1 MCSGNGNIRSQLGSR
16 IEEIQGTGEMMNIKQ
31 KVLSVLGAGALM
43 LTGLAGAAAQ
53 TADSPTQVPVDVVVG
68 SPSGAGITWTVV
80 VTSPWDDVVSDL
92 DDAQDTTGAFAVTI
106 TDNRFTERGWE
117 FSISANDFVG
127 ATTSDILP
135 IENFYVNT
143 GEVVA
148 LSSNAGTLPV
158 ASDFT
163 MLETDQRLVYA
174 APGSGSGRY
183 QVNVAGTVTIPAN
196 TVADTYETTINISLN
211 AAP

>member
-1 MCSGNGNIRSQLGSR
+1 
-16 IEEIQGTGEMMNIKQ
+16 MNVKQ
-31 KVLSVLGAGALM
+31 TVLS
-43 LTGLAGAAAQ
+43 LAGAGVMTFAGLTGAFAQ
-53 TADSPTQVPVDVVVG
+53 AVNSPTAVPVDVVVG

-92 DDAQDTTGAFAVTI
+92 DAAQTTTGAFAVTI

-117 FSISANDFVG
+117 FAISANDFVG
-127 ATTSDILP
+127 ESTGETLAIT
-135 IENFYVNT
+135 NFDVNS

-163 MLETDQRLVYA
+163 MTQTAQRLVYA

-183 QVNVAGTVTIPAN
+183 QVNVAGTVSIPAN